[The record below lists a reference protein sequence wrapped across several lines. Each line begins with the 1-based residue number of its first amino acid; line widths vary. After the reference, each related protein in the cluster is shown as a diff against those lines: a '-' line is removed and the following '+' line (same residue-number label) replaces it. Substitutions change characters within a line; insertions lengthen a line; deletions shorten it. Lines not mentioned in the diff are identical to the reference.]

1 VGRLSKRLLS
11 AACIRLVAGE
21 CETGRWVRGS
31 REKGVWCFRVT
42 HPSAQLHA
50 EDADLADP
58 VRHDVEST
66 GRRVWVSAFRWFLVS
81 RDEEPGPWHSVVAA
95 MLSPDGPTLRRG
107 RGVC

>member
-66 GRRVWVSAFRWFLVS
+66 GRRVWVRAFRWFLVS
-81 RDEEPGPWHSVVAA
+81 E
-95 MLSPDGPTLRRG
+95 G
-107 RGVC
+107 RGARTRGIRSWLPCSALTVQH